1 MAGYKVKTRK
11 AAAKRFK
18 IKPSG
23 KVKRSQAGLRHNLSN
38 KSRRQKNRLKKGDY
52 VHQSNISLVLPCL
65 PNG

>member
-1 MAGYKVKTRK
+1 MYKQKTKK

-23 KVKRSQAGLRHNLSN
+23 RIKFDHANHEHIATK
-38 KSRRQKNRLKKGDY
+38 KSRDRKNRLKKGGYLSHPDL
-52 VHQSNISLVLPCL
+52 NLVKRCL